1 MRTPTTS
8 VIAISGGAS
17 GIGLATA
24 KLLAEEGNQLVLLDL
39 NGDAATAAL
48 GELEGEGHLA
58 IATDVTSTES
68 VDAAFATIGE
78 HYGRL
83 DGMLAAA
90 GIVDPAPSATATD
103 ASLERLIDIHLM
115 GAIRMS
121 RAAYPLLRESPQGAI
136 VYMSS
141 MGARL
146 GVAERL
152 GYNAAKAGI
161 EGVTRTLAVE
171 WVPDGI
177 RVNAVAPAWVKTPAI
192 AGLIDSGYLDPT
204 PVEKR
209 TPLGRFADPREIAEV
224 IAFLLAP
231 ASSYITGQSITVD
244 GGMTIHFPLTQRD

>member
-1 MRTPTTS
+1 
-8 VIAISGGAS
+8 
-17 GIGLATA
+17 
-24 KLLAEEGNQLVLLDL
+24 
-39 NGDAATAAL
+39 
-48 GELEGEGHLA
+48 
-58 IATDVTSTES
+58 
-68 VDAAFATIGE
+68 
-78 HYGRL
+78 
-83 DGMLAAA
+83 
-90 GIVDPAPSATATD
+90 
-103 ASLERLIDIHLM
+103 M